1 MAVLI
6 LRLAA
11 PLQSWG
17 SGSKFNSRLTERE
30 PTKSGVIGMIA
41 AALGIRRWE
50 DEKLKTLTKLKFG
63 IKVIREGD
71 FSVDYQTVHS
81 KKYWEDV
88 DSGKVPN
95 GNGSYI
101 SPRYYLADAVFAV
114 GLEGDRGLLEKIEYA
129 LRHPYFPLYLGR
141 KSCPPAGKVVIGIED
156 GELTTALQNYRDE
169 KNSDGGRI
177 LVEAENGGYSVK
189 DTPLTFNR
197 IHRKYTSR
205 QVKNVFLGEHDAFGE
220 TEV

>member
-1 MAVLI
+1 M
-6 LRLAA
+6 
-11 PLQSWG
+11 
-17 SGSKFNSRLTERE
+17 TERE

-41 AALGIRRWE
+41 AALGVRRWE
-50 DEKLKTLTKLKFG
+50 DEKLQTLTKLKFG
-63 IKVIREGD
+63 IRVIREGG
-71 FSVDYQTVHS
+71 FMVDYQTVHS

-88 DSGKVPN
+88 NKGNVPN

-101 SPRYYLADAVFAV
+101 SPRHYLADAVFAV
-114 GLEGDRGLLEKIEYA
+114 GLEGDRELLEKIEYA

-156 GELTTALQNYRDE
+156 NDLTTALLNYQDE
-169 KNSDGGRI
+169 WKTDSRRI
-177 LVEAENGGYSVK
+177 LIETEKGGYSVN
-189 DTPLTFNR
+189 DVPLTFNR

-205 QVKNVFLGEHDAFGE
+205 QVKSVFNEHDAFGE